1 MTLETELL
9 CGGSSSCEGDFK
21 YMASLQVCGKSVC
34 GGGILNDYHILTVA
48 HCVCDKSGKFTGEY
62 FKIFAGKTDLSIK
75 KVGVE
80 VEIEKV
86 YVHKG
91 YLPDR
96 LIDDIAILKVKRSLN
111 IAQNPDLT
119 ALNLPNIDVNYL
131 TNYVNKPA
139 IISGYGWDWI
149 TVKYD
154 EKKQKSIE
162 VGGAYR
168 SVLKYAITNVISNK
182 VCAEKNPHTVLTDTL
197 ICAQTVQRYITVP
210 EGVCSGDSGGPL
222 VADNN
227 TVIGILSSS
236 PFGCDESKQ
245 AAVYTR
251 VGPYVDFI
259 LDAMNNRINDD
270 TIVYEVKE
278 SIMNIILDNLR
289 NCYTK
294 YLSNGV
300 FFNHYNKENDRNYYT
315 QD

>member
-162 VGGAYR
+162 
-168 SVLKYAITNVISNK
+168 
-182 VCAEKNPHTVLTDTL
+182 
-197 ICAQTVQRYITVP
+197 
-210 EGVCSGDSGGPL
+210 GDSGGPL